1 MSINK
6 NDRVLVI
13 AGKDKGS
20 TGTVL
25 NVDRV
30 NGRVTVAGV
39 NIVKKTVRRSQQ
51 NPQGGI
57 IDVEGPIHISN
68 IMRIDEE
75 TGTARRQSVEGSGRD
90 KQRIFKEHKN
100 QGGRKTATSD
110 E

>member
-6 NDRVLVI
+6 DDRVLVI
-13 AGKDKGS
+13 AGKDKGR

-25 NVDRV
+25 KIDRV
-30 NGRVTVAGV
+30 NDRITVAGV

-51 NPQGGI
+51 HPQGGI
-57 IDVEGPIHISN
+57 IDVERPIHISN

-75 TGTARRQSVEGSGRD
+75 TGTARRQGAEGTGRD
-90 KQRIFKEHKN
+90 KQRSFKEHKN
-100 QGGRKTATSD
+100 QGGRKITTSD